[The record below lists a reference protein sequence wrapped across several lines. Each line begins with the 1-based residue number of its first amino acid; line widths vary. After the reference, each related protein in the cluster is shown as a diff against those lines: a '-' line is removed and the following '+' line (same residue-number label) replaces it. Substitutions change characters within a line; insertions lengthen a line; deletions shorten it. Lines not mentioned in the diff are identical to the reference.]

1 MSKIRVL
8 IVDDSALI
16 RQVLAEILAQ
26 DPDIE
31 VVGTAADPYV
41 AREKILRL
49 NPDVLTLDVEMPR
62 MDGLSFL
69 EKLMRARPMPV
80 LMVSSLTQRDCD
92 TTIRALELG
101 AVDYVTKPHLDVRS
115 GTLEQADEIVSKV
128 KIAARARVRRRSQA
142 ASAPLA
148 AFNSGERGKSKVGSL
163 GFHTT
168 HKVIAVGASTGGTE
182 ALVHLLTPLPADCP
196 GVVIVQHMPENF
208 TRSFAGR
215 LDSLC
220 RMRVKEAENG
230 DHVLPGHVLV
240 APGNY
245 HMEVARS
252 GVAVSVKV
260 FQSEPVNRH
269 RPSVDVLFDSC
280 AQILGANAIGV
291 ILTGMGADGARGLLA
306 MREAGCHTIAQDED
320 SCVVFGM
327 PREAIELGAAEEVAG
342 LDQIASKALQAAGS
356 PAEPPRTKSARGAR

>member
-1 MSKIRVL
+1 MGKIRVL

-16 RQVLAEILAQ
+16 RQVLTEIFAQ
-26 DPDIE
+26 DPEIE

-92 TTIRALELG
+92 TTVRALELG
-101 AVDYVTKPHLDVRS
+101 AVDYVTKPHLDVRT
-115 GTLEQADEIVSKV
+115 GTLEQADEIISKV
-128 KIAARARVRRRSQA
+128 KMAARARVRRHTQPPA
-142 ASAPLA
+142 AVATPA
-148 AFNSGERGKSKVGSL
+148 AVSGPGKASL

-182 ALVHLLTPLPADCP
+182 ALVHLLTPMPADSP
-196 GVVIVQHMPENF
+196 GIVIVQHMPEHF
-208 TRSFAGR
+208 TRSFAAR
-215 LDSLC
+215 LDTLC
-220 RMRVKEAENG
+220 RMRVKEAEDGNP
-230 DHVLPGHVLV
+230 VLPGHVLV

-245 HMEVARS
+245 HMAVKRS
-252 GVAVSVKV
+252 GVSVSVKV

-280 AQILGANAIGV
+280 AQVLGGNAVGV
-291 ILTGMGADGARGLLA
+291 IMTGMGADGARGLLA
-306 MREAGCHTIAQDED
+306 MREAGSYTIAQDEE

-327 PREAIELGAAEEVAG
+327 PREAIEMGAAEE
-342 LDQIASKALQAAGS
+342 IASLDNLAASTLQAIAAPG
-356 PAEPPRTKSARGAR
+356 EGRRTSAARNRG